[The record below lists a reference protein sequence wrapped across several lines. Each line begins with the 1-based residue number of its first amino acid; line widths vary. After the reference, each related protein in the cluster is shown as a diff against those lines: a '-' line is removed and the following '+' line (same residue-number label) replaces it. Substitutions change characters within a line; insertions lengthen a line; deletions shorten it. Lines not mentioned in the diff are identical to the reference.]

1 MHGAWWAL
9 NAQRMQDQANSCGI
23 PFHGCTMQAQTRSAC
38 RSLLTKAFAS
48 PDAGAAVPLAGA
60 APVVAAVE
68 QALYEKHEFRTSKVG
83 SVLGGWKKLERVP
96 KWR

>member
-1 MHGAWWAL
+1 
-9 NAQRMQDQANSCGI
+9 
-23 PFHGCTMQAQTRSAC
+23 MQAQTRSAC
-38 RSLLTKAFAS
+38 RSLLTKAFVS
-48 PDAGAAVPLAGA
+48 PDAGAELSLADA
-60 APVVAAVE
+60 APLVTAIE